1 MWSWRYWETMV
12 TECHHIDSSYMIFE
26 LLNCQISTFEELFVW
41 LFVNSCE
48 KVECFVVSNW
58 SPKLNSRST
67 AGILMEHRLFM
78 SIRALSLWPNY
89 LNISLS
95 SVLFMTL
102 LIESLLKLL
111 SRMVILLLCHGLM
124 IPPSLVWTRS
134 QLSNANKWT
143 KWTFSCSWMSSRITA
158 SFWTSLFHFKGSI
171 FLIYH
176 AP

>member
-26 LLNCQISTFEELFVW
+26 LLNGQISTFEELFVW
-41 LFVNSCE
+41 LFVNSRE
-48 KVECFVVSNW
+48 KVEFFVVSNW
-58 SPKLNSRST
+58 SPKLNFPST

-78 SIRALSLWPNY
+78 SIRALSLFPNY

-124 IPPSLVWTRS
+124 IPPSLVGTRS
-134 QLSNANKWT
+134 QFSNANKWT
-143 KWTFSCSWMSSRITA
+143 NGPCSWMSSRITA
-158 SFWTSLFHFKGSI
+158 SFWSSLFHFKGSI